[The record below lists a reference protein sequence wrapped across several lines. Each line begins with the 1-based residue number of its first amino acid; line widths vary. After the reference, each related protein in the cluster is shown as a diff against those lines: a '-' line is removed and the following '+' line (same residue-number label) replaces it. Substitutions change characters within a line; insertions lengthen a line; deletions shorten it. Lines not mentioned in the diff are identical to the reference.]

1 MKTAHENT
9 NVNANTD
16 TAAELHRA
24 LNKQVAD
31 WSVLYTKLHN
41 YHWYVK
47 GSHFFTL
54 HVKFEELY
62 NAAAERLD
70 EVAERLL
77 TIGGAPAATL
87 REHLELTRVSEAAGG
102 ETAEQM
108 VDALIRDFRAEAAEL
123 EHAIEIAGALG
134 DKATEDLLIG
144 LQSAVEKDAWMLEA
158 YLGR

>member
-1 MKTAHENT
+1 METVKT
-9 NVNANTD
+9 NANMD

-47 GSHFFTL
+47 GTHFFTL
-54 HVKFEELY
+54 HAKFEELY
-62 NAAAERLD
+62 DAATLRMD

-87 REHLELTRVSEAAGG
+87 REYLELTSVSEARGG
-102 ETAEQM
+102 ETAEEM
-108 VDALIRDFRAEAAEL
+108 VDTLVRDFRAEAAEL
-123 EHAIEIAGALG
+123 QEAIEMAGAIE
-134 DKATEDLLIG
+134 DKVTEDMLIG
-144 LQSAVEKDAWMLEA
+144 MKSAIEKDAWMLEA
-158 YLGR
+158 YMGR